1 MTSDEARKSH
11 RQKAQ
16 YTGLRLSKELVTTP
30 LCVAHCMQCVS
41 LGSEQRTSLV
51 LHFMCALSSIEL
63 LIVKSSVDTR
73 RSNLPF
79 AGVGNQLTTSSLHFF
94 AIFPFVYTFSS

>member
-1 MTSDEARKSH
+1 M
-11 RQKAQ
+11 
-16 YTGLRLSKELVTTP
+16 TTP
-30 LCVAHCMQCVS
+30 LCVDHCMQCVS
-41 LGSEQRTSLV
+41 FGSEQRTSLV
-51 LHFMCALSSIEL
+51 LHFMCALGSIEL

-94 AIFPFVYTFSS
+94 AIFPFVYTLSS